1 MKTPVAF
8 FGFNR
13 PHTTERVFAAIREV
27 KPPKLLL
34 VVDGPRSDKPEEAEK
49 CAEVRAI
56 IEKVDW
62 DCQVYKNYAEA
73 NMGCKHR
80 VASGLDW
87 VFNTVEEAIIVEDDC
102 LPNPS
107 FFQFCEEML
116 DLYRNEPRVMM
127 ISGTNYLE
135 EWKSDRQ
142 SYHFSYYGG
151 IWGWASWQRAWQF
164 YDINMQAWINP
175 DVKAKIK
182 AILADEAQYKIRAR
196 DLENTFQGKVDTWDF
211 QWSFARL
218 AQGGLSI
225 VPCVNLV
232 ANLGFGLAATHTGT
246 LNKEIAEMKQLDLR
260 FPLEINDNLMVD
272 REYDRLM
279 FDKLFVSHESLI
291 NKVIKHLK
299 KIPDK
304 LWLK

>member
-135 EWKSDRQ
+135 EWKS
-142 SYHFSYYGG
+142 S
-151 IWGWASWQRAWQF
+151 
-164 YDINMQAWINP
+164 
-175 DVKAKIK
+175 
-182 AILADEAQYKIRAR
+182 
-196 DLENTFQGKVDTWDF
+196 GKVIIF
-211 QWSFARL
+211 LIMEVFGAGLLGRGPGNFMILICRL
-218 AQGGLSI
+218 GSI
-225 VPCVNLV
+225 L
-232 ANLGFGLAATHTGT
+232 T
-246 LNKEIAEMKQLDLR
+246 
-260 FPLEINDNLMVD
+260 
-272 REYDRLM
+272 
-279 FDKLFVSHESLI
+279 
-291 NKVIKHLK
+291 
-299 KIPDK
+299 
-304 LWLK
+304 

>member
-107 FFQFCEEML
+107 FFHFCEEML

-135 EWKSDRQ
+135 EWKLDRQ

-232 ANLGFGLAATHTGT
+232 ANLGFGLEATHTGT
-246 LNKEIAEMKQLDLR
+246 LNKEIAEMKQLDLK

-279 FDKLFVSHESLI
+279 FEKLFISHESLI
-291 NKVIKHLK
+291 NKAIKHLK

-304 LWLK
+304 LRFK